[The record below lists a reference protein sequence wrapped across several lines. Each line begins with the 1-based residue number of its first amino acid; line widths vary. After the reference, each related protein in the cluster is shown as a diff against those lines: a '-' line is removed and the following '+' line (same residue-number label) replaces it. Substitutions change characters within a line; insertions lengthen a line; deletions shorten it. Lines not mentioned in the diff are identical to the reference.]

1 MTKTTIRQD
10 WLKCLDLCAAS
21 GRMEDYP
28 RNLRLPK
35 YAPSEATLAG
45 RKFASI
51 YRNDYGFLV
60 ERLAGGSDFEKLCA
74 FECLEYMCWDF
85 DIGSV
90 PQELFDISEPLP
102 PIIFEE
108 LAGDRNAEGFS
119 GATIGDW
126 FRHVFQKLL
135 R

>member
-1 MTKTTIRQD
+1 
-10 WLKCLDLCAAS
+10 
-21 GRMEDYP
+21 MEDYP

-35 YAPSEATLAG
+35 YAPSEATQTG
-45 RKFASI
+45 KKFASI
-51 YRNDYGFLV
+51 YRNGYDFLV
-60 ERLAGGSDFEKLCA
+60 ERLARGSDYEKLCA
-74 FECLEYMCWDF
+74 FKCLEYMCRDF

-108 LAGDRNAEGFS
+108 LAGDSSAEGFS

-126 FRHVFQKLL
+126 FRQAFQTSSFSTSNPKVPCIVNA
-135 R
+135 